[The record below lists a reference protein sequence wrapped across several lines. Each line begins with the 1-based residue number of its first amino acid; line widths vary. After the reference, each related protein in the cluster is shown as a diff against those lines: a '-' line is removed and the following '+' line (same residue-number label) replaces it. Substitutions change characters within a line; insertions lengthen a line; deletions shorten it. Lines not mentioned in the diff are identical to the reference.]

1 MKSKKYKRKDIDEDK
16 RKKSYINHYNS
27 SHDNI
32 LSFWT
37 PFMKII
43 KYNILNYTNIKK
55 WFFKSALDFFNLKNR
70 YRFLNNI
77 LIIIKISI

>member
-32 LSFWT
+32 LSF
-37 PFMKII
+37 
-43 KYNILNYTNIKK
+43 
-55 WFFKSALDFFNLKNR
+55 
-70 YRFLNNI
+70 
-77 LIIIKISI
+77 